1 MAESFSS
8 LVHSGSS
15 ECCYLLMR
23 SSSFVGKVVIEGA
36 APVDGY
42 LFIRGKSGNRRCCSL
57 VIASLHSYIMA
68 AESAAPD
75 DRLLFTFW

>member
-1 MAESFSS
+1 MGESFSS

-36 APVDGY
+36 APGDG
-42 LFIRGKSGNRRCCSL
+42 FSSFVGN
-57 VIASLHSYIMA
+57 VEI
-68 AESAAPD
+68 EGAAP
-75 DRLLFTFW
+75 W